1 MSKFEK
7 KIMYMLHVKSKRVGS
22 RVMKFMTN
30 LIGNK
35 LNLKINY
42 YGISNDTES
51 QLS

>member
-1 MSKFEK
+1 MNKFEK

-35 LNLKINY
+35 FNLKINY